1 MSNSSPDITSSSFK
15 PVVLYELVSGEDRSR
30 YFSPNTY
37 LTRMTLGYKGIPFE
51 VVPLTLIEVSEKIP
65 KVLKSA
71 SNVLGLPSGVVNTVP
86 VIHDPNT
93 DTMVQ
98 DSWRIAQYLD
108 ETYPKK
114 PILHNQPNIQLLLHD
129 LIRKDLLYV
138 AMPLIILDAFSKFD
152 QPSAKYF
159 RETREK
165 IFGKSLEEFAVKDAD
180 GQKAI
185 LSKLRQNLVP
195 FREAIKRS
203 GGYLSDKVN
212 VSHVDFFLAGMMT
225 MVNYGNVDCFRDIFL
240 TLEDGTHDN
249 TMQDF
254 FLSMQNFVEKPN

>member
-1 MSNSSPDITSSSFK
+1 MSTKTQDMISSSFK
-15 PVVLYELVSGEDRSR
+15 PVVLYELVADDDHGR

-37 LTRMTLGYKGIPFE
+37 QTHLALGYKGIPFE
-51 VVPLTLIEVSEKIP
+51 VVSLTLIEVTEKIP
-65 KVLKSA
+65 ELLKSA
-71 SNVLGLPSGVVNTVP
+71 SNVLSLPSGAASTVP
-86 VIHDPNT
+86 IIYDPNT

-114 PILHNQPNIQLLLHD
+114 PILHNQPNMQLLLHD
-129 LIRKDLLYV
+129 LIQKDLLYV
-138 AMPLIILDAFSKFD
+138 AFPMILLDVFSKLD

-165 IFGKSLEEFAVKDAD
+165 MFGKSLEEFTVKDAD

-185 LSKLRQNLVP
+185 VSKLRQNIAP

-203 GGYLSDKVN
+203 GGYLSDKAN
-212 VSHVDFFLAGMMT
+212 ASHADFFLAGVMNL
-225 MVNYGNVDCFRDIFL
+225 VNFGKTDYFRDMYL
-240 TLEDGTHDN
+240 TLEDGTQDN

-254 FLSMQNFVEKPN
+254 LLNMETFVKKSN